1 MEIQRNRD
9 KKNRYLNNGKEYPS
23 DSKVVR
29 CAKFWSSYTCKGVL
43 ETLTPA
49 CTAVPI
55 SLEIKFSK
63 SDTNSTR

>member
-1 MEIQRNRD
+1 MEIQRTRD
-9 KKNRYLNNGKEYPS
+9 KKNWYLNNKKEYPS

-29 CAKFWSSYTCKGVL
+29 CANFWFAYTCEGVL
-43 ETLTPA
+43 ETLTPLY
-49 CTAVPI
+49 TAVPI

>member
-9 KKNRYLNNGKEYPS
+9 KKNQYLNNKEEYPS

-29 CAKFWSSYTCKGVL
+29 CANFWSSHTCEGVL
-43 ETLTPA
+43 KTITPS
-49 CTAVPI
+49 CTNVPI